1 MNLPWSLCVK
11 MQRRTGVN
19 GVKENRTVCM
29 IKKGG
34 TAEYFGPLWGWKS
47 SAFFIQQNIR
57 KGEQRYET

>member
-1 MNLPWSLCVK
+1 MK